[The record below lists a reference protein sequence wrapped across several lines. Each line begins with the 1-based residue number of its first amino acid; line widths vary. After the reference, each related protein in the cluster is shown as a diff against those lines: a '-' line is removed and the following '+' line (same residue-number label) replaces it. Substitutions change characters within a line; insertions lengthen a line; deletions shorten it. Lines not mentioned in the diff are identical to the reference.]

1 VNGARRLVLSGVALT
16 ALLAVVALAS
26 RGHRPGGGT
35 GGGGGHVPE
44 LVGEYIGVMM
54 LALMLLLVVLV
65 GFGLASDRRRRVL
78 EGETNWRRTLVGV
91 GILAA
96 ALLLAVG
103 SSNRLH
109 LNTARPPTPPTP
121 VTSSKSGKDQ
131 RARLKQQAK
140 RPGDAGWLTALIL
153 ASITLGVAVAAGL
166 AARHSRRHG
175 GELEAEAALAQALDE
190 VLADT
195 LDDLRAERDPRKA
208 VIEVYARM
216 EQTFAAYRVPRD
228 PAETPLEY
236 VARALDSLRISAS
249 AVRRL
254 TLLYE
259 RAKFSTHVV
268 DTGMKDDAIGTLA
281 GLRAELEFNE
291 AEAKEA
297 AA

>member
-1 VNGARRLVLSGVALT
+1 MNGARRLVLSGAALT

-26 RGHRPGGGT
+26 RAHRPGGGT

-44 LVGEYIGVMM
+44 LVGEYVGVMM

-78 EGETNWRRTLVGV
+78 EGRTNWVRTAIGVGV
-91 GILAA
+91 LAA

-103 SSNRLH
+103 SSSHFH
-109 LNTARPPTPPTP
+109 LNRPRSNPPAQGGSLNS
-121 VTSSKSGKDQ
+121 VKSQQAK
-131 RARLKQQAK
+131 LKQQAN

-153 ASITLGVAVAAGL
+153 VSITLGVAVAAGL
-166 AARHSRRHG
+166 AARHSRHHG
-175 GELEAEAALAQALDE
+175 DELAEEAALAKALDD
-190 VLADT
+190 VLTDT
-195 LDDLRAERDPRKA
+195 LDDLRAERDPRRA

-236 VARALDSLRISAS
+236 IARALDSLRVSAS

-254 TLLYE
+254 TRLYE
-259 RAKFSTHVV
+259 RAKFSTHAV
-268 DTGMKDDAIGTLA
+268 DTDMKDEAIGTLA
-281 GLRAELEFNE
+281 GLRSELEFNE
-291 AEAKEA
+291 AQAKEEA
-297 AA
+297 A

>member
-26 RGHRPGGGT
+26 RAHRPGGGS

-54 LALMLLLVVLV
+54 LVLMLLLTVLV

-78 EGETNWRRTLVGV
+78 EGQTHWRRTLFGL
-91 GILAA
+91 GIVAA
-96 ALLLAVG
+96 VLLLAVG

-109 LNTARPPTPPTP
+109 LHRGTTPNPPASASSLKAAQRQVAKERKEAARKGEP
-121 VTSSKSGKDQ
+121 
-131 RARLKQQAK
+131 
-140 RPGDAGWLTALIL
+140 GWLTALIL
-153 ASITLGVAVAAGL
+153 ASIVLGVAAAAGL
-166 AARHSRRHG
+166 AARHRRRHG
-175 GELEAEAALAQALDE
+175 GELEAEAALAKALDD

-236 VARALDSLRISAS
+236 VSRALESLRVSAS

-268 DTGMKDDAIGTLA
+268 DTAMKDDAIGTLA

-291 AEAKEA
+291 EHVKEA